1 MEQKKWE
8 IHNSAGS
15 KRVVVT
21 KLLPGSLWLERLI
34 KADCKVEVC
43 TSTDVL
49 SVEDIKAAIGQHCDA
64 VLGQLTED
72 WGEELFGALKAA
84 AVRRPQGRRRNR
96 LQQCGRGL

>member
-8 IHNSAGS
+8 IHNSSGR

-21 KLLPGSLWLERLI
+21 KILPGSLWLERLI

-49 SVEDIKAAIGQHCDA
+49 
-64 VLGQLTED
+64 
-72 WGEELFGALKAA
+72 
-84 AVRRPQGRRRNR
+84 
-96 LQQCGRGL
+96 